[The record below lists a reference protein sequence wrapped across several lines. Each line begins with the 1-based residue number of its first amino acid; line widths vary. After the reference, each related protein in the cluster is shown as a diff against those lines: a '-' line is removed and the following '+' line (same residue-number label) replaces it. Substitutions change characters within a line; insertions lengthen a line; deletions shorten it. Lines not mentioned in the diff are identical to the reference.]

1 MEEEYHYDTLKECE
15 AVIKTLRM
23 LKLPIKEA
31 LLKEHK
37 RLLELQQKNEKA
49 KSETPIYSTLVAHY
63 PYGEMPKEKRQCIEE
78 TVDLLLEDGPH
89 AEEPGLLLGK
99 IQCGKTDT
107 FEDIIGLSFDRGIDI
122 AIILTK
128 GTNPLALQT
137 LMRLRQDFR
146 HFKDTGRIDQQ
157 PTIYI
162 EDIMKVWR
170 KLRQSVVDNNKCV
183 FVCKKENTNL
193 RHLIEMFESNQAF
206 LKDKRVLI
214 VDDEADFA
222 SRNYR
227 TVRRQA
233 LVDADGFPIEQK
245 SEVELAVISQ
255 LIDEFRKI
263 PSYCRYL
270 QVTAT
275 PYCLYLQPDGE
286 LNLNDNVVK
295 PFRPRFTKLVPVH
308 DAYIGGQQYFED
320 SKDPQSMYSHLFHQ
334 VSEKCLS
341 VLGKKDQRYVNNPT
355 SSANL
360 YDFTY
365 AIVSY
370 FVATAIRRIQ
380 VKDRKEQYYKTSA
393 LIHVE
398 LTRKYHEWQEQLA
411 NRIIDDMKCALS
423 DNDQTDQRIW
433 RAVDAAY
440 DDFTES
446 NKKGRKQDL
455 ITVAMPQKTEVLDE
469 MKNILGNNDYIVQVV
484 NIDNDVVNLLD
495 QESGELQL
503 EATANIFIGGS
514 ILDRGI
520 TIKNML
526 CFFYGRNPKNFQQD
540 TVLQHARM
548 YGARKKEDMAVTR
561 FHTSSAI
568 YRILSRMNELDNQ
581 LREWF
586 LQGNDQADPNA
597 VFVGYDKNIKPCA
610 MQKIKVSDALTIK
623 KQQRFL
629 PVGMWT
635 GCKTATK
642 KTMAKIDKLISE
654 SMKGQKLDA
663 DGFFEMDKQTAQQIL
678 SLIESTY
685 IFDEKYGNIDHKSD
699 MKELLCVLEY
709 CTEHSDGKIW
719 GMLRTER
726 NMTRIRAN
734 GGFIDSPDDGHN
746 DLKPAHE
753 KAQHEPVL
761 MLLRQNGQEE
771 KTEDGNIGWN
781 NAPFYW
787 PVLLTQE
794 DLSPVMFAL
803 DQRRKGKQVT
813 IDLTEMLE
821 GIDPNEVLKQ
831 TYAGNPIK
839 QFGKEGTTYENA
851 EEAAIETRW
860 LKENVASFFIEKDE
874 RGNWLHNPAVPF
886 DEKNDHGVYSL
897 NHGRFPF
904 VLRNFKY
911 ILLRN
916 GRNADAPM
924 MLLELFPKD
933 HWRIIPDGNFDE
945 EDNLLD
951 DNGKDILLYGRDVIY
966 DKDMNKTDF
975 VDDTITLWY
984 IEIPI
989 KRVVKYKSLK
999 KE

>member
-1 MEEEYHYDTLKECE
+1 MDFHYDTLEQCE
-15 AVIKTLRM
+15 AAINTLRTM
-23 LKLPIKEA
+23 GVMIPEQIFAEQ
-31 LLKEHK
+31 K
-37 RLLELQQKNEKA
+37 RLIAQKQSAEKA
-49 KSETPIYSTLVAHY
+49 KTETPIYSTLVANY
-63 PYGEMPKEKRQCIEE
+63 PYGEMPEEKRRCIEE
-78 TVDLLLEDGPH
+78 TVDLLLEDGPQ
-89 AEEPGLLLGK
+89 AAEPGLLLGK

-137 LMRLRQDFR
+137 LMRLRKDFR
-146 HFKDTGRIDQQ
+146 HFKDTGSIDQQ

-170 KLRQSVVDNNKCV
+170 KLRQNVVDTNKCV
-183 FVCKKENTNL
+183 FVCKKESTNMQ
-193 RHLIEMFESNQAF
+193 HLIDMFKTNQAF

-233 LVDADGFPIEQK
+233 LTDADGFPIEQK

-255 LIDEFRKI
+255 QIDEFRKF

-286 LNLNDNVVK
+286 LNLNGNVVK

-308 DAYIGGQQYFED
+308 DAYIGGKQYFED

-341 VLGKKDQRYVNNPT
+341 VLGKEDKRYVNSPT

-365 AIVSY
+365 ALVSY

-380 VKDRKEQYYKTSA
+380 VRENKERNYRTSA
-393 LIHVE
+393 LIHAE
-398 LTRKYHEWQEQLA
+398 LSRKYHEWQKQLT
-411 NRIIDDMKCALS
+411 NRIINDTKQALA
-423 DNDQTDQRIW
+423 DKKQTDQRIW
-433 RAVDAAY
+433 RAINAAY

-446 NKKGRKQDL
+446 NKKGRE
-455 ITVAMPQKTEVLDE
+455 QKIIKVEVPKKEDVINE
-469 MKNILGNNDYIVQVV
+469 MREILGNNDYIVQVV
-484 NIDNDVVNLLD
+484 NTDNEVVNLLD

-520 TIKNML
+520 TIKNIL

-568 YRILSRMNELDNQ
+568 YHILSRMNELDNQ

-586 LQGNDQADPNA
+586 LQGNDQSDLNA

-610 MQKIKVSDALTIK
+610 MQKIKVSDALTLK
-623 KQQRFL
+623 KQQRVL

-635 GCKTATK
+635 GSKTATK
-642 KTMAKIDKLISE
+642 KTMVEIDRLVNE
-654 SMKGQKLDA
+654 SMCGQKLDA
-663 DGFFEMDKQTAQQIL
+663 DGFFYMNKDVAQQIIA
-678 SLIESTY
+678 LIEDTY
-685 IFDEKYGNIDHKSD
+685 VYDDKYGNIDHKSD
-699 MKELLCVLEY
+699 MRELLCALEY
-709 CTEHSDGKIW
+709 CTERSGGKLLA
-719 GMLRTER
+719 MVRTDR

-734 GGFIDSPDDGHN
+734 GGFIDSPEDGRT
-746 DLKPAHE
+746 DLKPARE
-753 KAQHEPVL
+753 RALHEPVL
-761 MLLRQNGQEE
+761 MLLRQNGQKEE
-771 KTEDGNIGWN
+771 TEDGNIGWN

-794 DLSPVMFAL
+794 DLAPVMFAL
-803 DQRRKGKQVT
+803 DQRRKGKQLT

-821 GIDPNEVLKQ
+821 GINPDEVLKLS
-831 TYAGNPIK
+831 YAGNPIE
-839 QFGKEGTTYENA
+839 QFGQEGTTYANA
-851 EEAAIETRW
+851 EEAAVETRW
-860 LKENVASFFIEKDE
+860 LKESVASLFIEKDE
-874 RGNWLHNPAVPF
+874 QGNWKHNPAVPF

-897 NHGRFPF
+897 NHGHFPF
-904 VLRNFKY
+904 VLRNYKY

-916 GRNADAPM
+916 GRNANAPL
-924 MLLELFPKD
+924 MLLELFPQD
-933 HWRIIPDGNFDE
+933 EWIIDPRSDFDE
-945 EDNLLD
+945 ENNLLD
-951 DNGKDILLYGRDVIY
+951 DNGQDILLYGSDVIY
-966 DKDMNKTDF
+966 DKNMNETNFEDNS
-975 VDDTITLWY
+975 ITLWY
-984 IEIPI
+984 IEYPV

-999 KE
+999 K